1 MQSYEILIHIA
12 FLYFICKDSIAVET
26 HIGEPVSIRSWGLTF
41 HYQNSLLKN
50 IREAETGNGSYIIG
64 VAIFNSELKE

>member
-12 FLYFICKDSIAVET
+12 FLYFICKDSITVET
-26 HIGEPVSIRSWGLTF
+26 HIREPVSIRSWGLTF
-41 HYQNSLLKN
+41 HYQNPLIMN
-50 IREAETGNGSYIIG
+50 TREAETGNGSYIIG